1 MCISKISTSLCIKD
15 FNKLMYC
22 KTKHKEKKYFCRHF
36 SQYFSE
42 ERILIK
48 HIKGCLRINSK
59 KRIKTVGKGSKA
71 KFTNHER
78 QLSRP
83 FIIYAKFEAVLKE
96 AQKAPQEINAP
107 HTNKDHIPCSYA
119 FKVLCIDDRFRE
131 PVVIY
136 RRQDAVYRFID
147 AMLGEKMYY
156 REVID
161 KQFNK
166 NLVMNKDDKKDFME
180 SNKCWICGRLYAE
193 KDREKMLETV
203 IM

>member
-1 MCISKISTSLCIKD
+1 MCIPKISTSLCIKD

-36 SQYFSE
+36 LQCFSE
-42 ERILIK
+42 ERILIE

-59 KRIKTVGKGSKA
+59 KRTKTVGKGRKV

-83 FIIYAKFEAVLKE
+83 LIIYAKFEAVLKE
-96 AQKAPQEINAP
+96 VQKVPQEINTP
-107 HTNKDHIPCSYA
+107 QTNKNHISCSYA

-131 PVVIY
+131 PVVTY
-136 RRQDAVYRFID
+136 RRQDAVCRFID

-161 KQFNK
+161 KQFSK
-166 NLVMNKDDKKDFME
+166 NLVMNKDDKKDFMG
-180 SNKCWICGRLYAE
+180 SSKCWICGRLYAE
-193 KDREKMLETV
+193 KDREKVLETV